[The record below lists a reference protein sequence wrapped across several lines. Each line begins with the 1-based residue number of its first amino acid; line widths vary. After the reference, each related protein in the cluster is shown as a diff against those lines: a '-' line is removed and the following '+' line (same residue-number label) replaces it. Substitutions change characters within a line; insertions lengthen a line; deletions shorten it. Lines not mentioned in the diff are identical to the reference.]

1 MGGNLGNLGAANPL
15 KHARGL
21 LMALTLGL
29 MLACGTAYASESPS
43 PTPVAMTK
51 NAVNPTRST
60 LNADASP
67 DVGDWIF
74 DGSIAFL
81 VIVMG
86 AFISIG
92 FWDSK
97 EKSRE

>member
-1 MGGNLGNLGAANPL
+1 MRGNKGNLGVAF
-15 KHARGL
+15 HAKSL
-21 LMALTLGL
+21 LMALALGL
-29 MLACGTAYASESPS
+29 MLACGTAYASEPPS
-43 PTPVAMTK
+43 PVPVAMTS
-51 NAVNPTRST
+51 NAVNHIHST

-86 AFISIG
+86 AFLSIG
-92 FWDSK
+92 FLDSK
-97 EKSRE
+97 EKGSK